1 MSRRRF
7 FVPQIHSGRAELT
20 GDEAAHLVR
29 VLRAE
34 PGQLYEICDNASLY
48 LAEIETARKSSVIF
62 RCIEKL
68 PPPAEEA
75 ELILVAALFKFDRF
89 EWMVEKAT
97 ELGVARIIP
106 FSATR
111 TEKGL
116 ELAGKKRLARWER
129 IALEA
134 SEQARRAHLP
144 VIHPVFQWGEALATE
159 ATVRLLLDEDP
170 SAAPLAAVL
179 PPIRQTSDSIAVMV
193 GPEGGWTPE
202 ELALFAKHQWQPASL
217 GPRILRAETAGIS
230 AVAVVAA
237 MLG

>member
-7 FVPQIHSGRAELT
+7 FVPQIHSGRAELN
-20 GDEAAHLVR
+20 GDASAHLVR

-34 PGQLYEICDNASLY
+34 PGQVYEICDNTSVY

-68 PPPAEEA
+68 PPPVEEA
-75 ELILVAALFKFDRF
+75 ELILVTALFKFDRF
-89 EWMVEKAT
+89 EWMLEKAT

-106 FSATR
+106 FAATR

-116 ELAGKKRLARWER
+116 ELAAGKRASRWER
-129 IALEA
+129 IAIEA

-144 VIHPVFQWGEALATE
+144 VIHPVFQWGEALAAE

-170 SAAPLAAVL
+170 SAAPLATVL
-179 PPIRQTSDSIAVMV
+179 PPSRQASDSIAVMV
-193 GPEGGWTPE
+193 GPEGGWTPHE
-202 ELALFAKHQWQPASL
+202 RSQATSKGWVSVSL
-217 GPRILRAETAGIS
+217 GGTVLRAETAGMAGLA
-230 AVAVVAA
+230 AVRASWR
-237 MLG
+237 